1 MAFHDWNH
9 DGEKDWKDNAIEYQ
23 LLKNMNKDEKPSYT
37 PRSSSGMSGCGAL
50 VATIATIIITAAL
63 IGFFFGGDVS
73 DVPRLASPCDI
84 YYCGFGYKCV
94 VRLKMKGR

>member
-37 PRSSSGMSGCGAL
+37 PPKQQRYVRMRCGYCYNS
-50 VATIATIIITAAL
+50 INNCICCNYR
-63 IGFFFGGDVS
+63 FYFRRRCKRC
-73 DVPRLASPCDI
+73 PRLVSHCDI
-84 YYCGFGYKCV
+84 YYCGFGYKRV
-94 VRLKMKGR
+94 VRLKVKGR